1 MPTPTADWID
11 HIHLSSQLLNPGDRY
26 GFFASVARGEL
37 VALFPGVY
45 IRAPLWNGLSQDQK
59 YRARVK
65 AASLVVPPDTVFS
78 HHSAAA
84 LWRLPLVGRW
94 PTRAHVTVP
103 RAAGGRSTKMLER
116 HTVGIPRA
124 LISIDELL
132 VTTLAR
138 TVANM
143 AACSPFVTGVAMA
156 DAALRRTAHPLRSV
170 PRSLITRD
178 DLIHELTD
186 LPLTHGGARARRV
199 LEFADG
205 KADRPGESV
214 SRANMECIGI
224 SLPQIQVPFAGA
236 SGRVYI
242 VDFWWP
248 QFNLIGEFDGDSKY
262 TDPEFLRGRTPE
274 QAFIDEKR
282 REDDLRAADHGMSR
296 WHWQIACSP
305 NRLRAHLLA
314 AAIR

>member
-1 MPTPTADWID
+1 MPTSTADWID
-11 HIHLSSQLLNPGDRY
+11 HFHLSSQLLTPGERY
-26 GFFASVARGEL
+26 EFFASVSRDEL
-37 VALFPGVY
+37 VALFPGIY
-45 IRAPLWNGLSQDQK
+45 IRALLWNALSQEQR

-65 AASLVVPPDTVFS
+65 AASLVVPPGTVFS

-103 RAAGGRSTKMLER
+103 RATGGRSTVMLER
-116 HTVGIPRA
+116 HTVGVPRES
-124 LISIDELL
+124 ISIDRLF

-138 TVANM
+138 TVADM
-143 AACSPFVTGVAMA
+143 AACSPFATGVAIA
-156 DAALRRTAHPLRSV
+156 DAALRRTAHPLQSV
-170 PRSLITRD
+170 PRSLVTGE
-178 DLIHELTD
+178 DLIREL
-186 LPLTHGGARARRV
+186 LEMPLTHGGAKARRV
-199 LEFADG
+199 LEFDDG

-224 SLPQIQVPFAGA
+224 SMPQIQVALAGA

-248 QFNLIGEFDGDSKY
+248 EFDMIGEFDGDTKY

-274 QAFIDEKR
+274 QALIDEKR
-282 REDDLRAADHGMSR
+282 REDDLRAAGHGMTR
-296 WHWQIACSP
+296 WHWQIAYSP
-305 NRLRAHLLA
+305 NRLRTHLLA
-314 AAIR
+314 AGIR